1 MRRTAKRAISVEVV
15 DIYQQPELAQGV
27 QIVAVPTLVRVLP
40 NPLRRFIGDLSS
52 AERVLLGLDASVEAK
67 ALED

>member
-1 MRRTAKRAISVEVV
+1 VEVV